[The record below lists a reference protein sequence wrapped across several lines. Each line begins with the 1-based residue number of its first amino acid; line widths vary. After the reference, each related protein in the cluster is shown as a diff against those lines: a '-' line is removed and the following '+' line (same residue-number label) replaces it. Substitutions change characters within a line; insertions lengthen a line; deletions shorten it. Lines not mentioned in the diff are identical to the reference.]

1 MRLGVL
7 LPHFGPSTDRTRL
20 FDVGAGLAER
30 GFASA
35 WVRDQLG
42 FRGGLPFEPRS
53 PHFVDPIVT
62 LAAIAAR
69 SDVAI
74 GTATLVPI
82 RPPILAAQL
91 VGSLAYLAGGRF
103 VLGIGLGG
111 VPRAFQLANIPWE
124 DRADLFRETVEVVRA
139 LARPG
144 ASYEGRFA
152 RFEDMTLDPAPPA
165 DLPIWFSGTSPAA
178 IRLTLDHA
186 DGFFP
191 GRLPLRVFDRL
202 LAQLRAGAEERG
214 RRYAVATVPLI
225 SIGRD
230 RADALA
236 RIDVEGLLEE
246 ARGKKAWRTDG
257 PFATADDL
265 RGMLVAGNVDDV
277 IADLEALE
285 QRGLDEVVF
294 DLRLRMDAYEET
306 LDLLSRE
313 VVPVFAGRGE
323 AAPAGTARTPRATEA
338 R

>member
-7 LPHFGPSTDRTRL
+7 LPHFGPSTDRRRL
-20 FDVGAGLAER
+20 FDVGAGLADR

-69 SDVAI
+69 SEITI

-82 RPPILAAQL
+82 RPPMLAAQI
-91 VGSLAYLAGGRF
+91 VGSLCYLAGGRF

-111 VPRAFQLANIPWE
+111 VPRAFELAGVAWE
-124 DRADLFRETVEVVRA
+124 DRAALFRETVEVIRA

-152 RFEDMTLDPAPPA
+152 RFENATLDPAPPE
-165 DLPIWFSGTSPAA
+165 DMPIWFSGTSPAA
-178 IRLTLDHA
+178 IRLTLEYA

-202 LAQLRAGAEERG
+202 LPQLRSGGAERG
-214 RRYAVATVPLI
+214 RRFSVATVPIL
-225 SIGRD
+225 SLGRD
-230 RADALA
+230 RADALE
-236 RIDVEGLLEE
+236 RVNVGGLLEE
-246 ARGKKAWRTDG
+246 ARNKAAWRRDG
-257 PFATADDL
+257 PFETADDL
-265 RGMLVAGNVDDV
+265 RGMLIAGAVDDV
-277 IADLEALE
+277 ISDVKVLEAL
-285 QRGLDEVVF
+285 GLDEVVF
-294 DLRLRMDAYEET
+294 DLRLRMDGYEET
-306 LDLLSRE
+306 LDVLTRE
-313 VVPVFAGRGE
+313 VLPVFRS
-323 AAPAGTARTPRATEA
+323 
-338 R
+338 